1 MAIYALT
8 HRQIPNWNTYFYTPL
23 HMSMLDNPDIKLQV
37 KDYYPEIAKL
47 NQVYGELSGIYYI
60 WKNDKDDIKGTIQ
73 YRVMPTLSNYEI
85 NNLLKTYKFIV
96 YSDCIGSLKY
106 QFMMH
111 HDESGKLWELIV
123 DLVKKSGISQNVIDK
138 WENSEIVFAKH
149 IFITTKKYYDEYAN
163 WMFNIISQIQDK
175 LNIHSI
181 EDAYRWARETYS
193 PGKNPDYQTRIL
205 GFISERLQTLY
216 IMSKIDLNV
225 DIRKEVY
232 ITDVVTTANQVA
244 PSDTKYDYVIIGA
257 GLYGCVFAHEMH
269 KRGKKCLVIDK
280 RNHIGGNCYTEK
292 IAGIDV
298 HKHGAHIFHTN
309 NKNIW
314 NYIQQF
320 GEFQNFVN
328 SPIAYYR
335 GKLYN
340 LPFNMNTFIQL
351 WPEVKTPADAIN
363 KITEQT
369 ASYINIEPKNLEQQ
383 ALKLVGDDIY
393 NILIKGYSEK
403 QWGKPCSELPAFI
416 IKRLPLRF
424 TFDNNYFNDEYQ
436 GIPINGYTSIFE
448 KMLEGIQVKLNTD
461 FLKNKEYYTEIADK
475 ILYTGQIDQWFNY
488 SLGKL
493 EYRTLKFEQSILQGV
508 QNYQGNAVFNYTDNN
523 IPYTRVIEHK
533 HFNKNYTELP
543 DTVITREYS
552 SEWNEKAEPYY
563 PINNERNNK
572 LFEQYKQLAEQYNN
586 ISFGGR
592 LGEYKYYDMDK
603 TIEAALNHKWLK
615 DD

>member
-1 MAIYALT
+1 MYNNK
-8 HRQIPNWNTYFYTPL
+8 QY
-23 HMSMLDNPDIKLQV
+23 
-37 KDYYPEIAKL
+37 DYIIVGAGM
-47 NQVYGELSGIYYI
+47 YGSIFA
-60 WKNDKDDIKGTIQ
+60 
-73 YRVMPTLSNYEI
+73 YE
-85 NNLLKTYKFIV
+85 
-96 YSDCIGSLKY
+96 
-106 QFMMH
+106 
-111 HDESGKLWELIV
+111 
-123 DLVKKSGISQNVIDK
+123 
-138 WENSEIVFAKH
+138 
-149 IFITTKKYYDEYAN
+149 
-163 WMFNIISQIQDK
+163 
-175 LNIHSI
+175 
-181 EDAYRWARETYS
+181 
-193 PGKNPDYQTRIL
+193 QTR
-205 GFISERLQTLY
+205 
-216 IMSKIDLNV
+216 
-225 DIRKEVY
+225 
-232 ITDVVTTANQVA
+232 
-244 PSDTKYDYVIIGA
+244 
-257 GLYGCVFAHEMH
+257 
-269 KRGKKCLVIDK
+269 RGKKCLVIDK

-351 WPEVKTPADAIN
+351 WPEVKTPTDAIN

-424 TFDNNYFNDEYQ
+424 TFNNNYFNDEYQ

-448 KMLEGIQVKLNTD
+448 KMLEGIQVELNTD
-461 FLKNKEYYTEIADK
+461 FLKNREYYTEIADK

>member
-1 MAIYALT
+1 MALYILT

-23 HMSMLDNPDIKLQV
+23 HMSMLDNPDVKLQV

-60 WKNDKDDIKGTIQ
+60 WKNDNDNIKGTIQ

-85 NNLLKTYKFIV
+85 NNLLKTYKFIAH
-96 YSDCIGSLKY
+96 SDYVGSLKY
-106 QFMMH
+106 QFIMH

-123 DLVKKSGISQNVIDK
+123 DLVKKSGISQSVIDK
-138 WENSEIVFAKH
+138 WENFEFVLSRH

-181 EDAYRWARETYS
+181 EDAYRWARETY
-193 PGKNPDYQTRIL
+193 PPEKNPDYQTRIL

-216 IMSKIDLNV
+216 VMSKIDLNV

-244 PSDTKYDYVIIGA
+244 PSDTKYDYVIVGA

-280 RNHIGGNCYTEK
+280 RDHIGGNCYSEK
-292 IAGIDV
+292 IEGIDV
-298 HKHGAHIFHTN
+298 HKYGPHIFHTN
-309 NKNIW
+309 NKAIW
-314 NYIQQF
+314 EYIQQF
-320 GEFQNFVN
+320 GEFSNFIN
-328 SPIAYYR
+328 MPMANYK

-340 LPFNMNTFIQL
+340 LPFNMNTFTQI
-351 WPEVKTPADAIN
+351 WPNAKTPQKAIERISEQRSLYVN
-363 KITEQT
+363 TEPT
-369 ASYINIEPKNLEQQ
+369 NLEER
-383 ALKLVGDDIY
+383 ALQLVGSDIY

-403 QWGKPCSELPAFI
+403 QWGMPATKIPEFVI
-416 IKRLPLRF
+416 RRLPLRF
-424 TFDNNYFNDEYQ
+424 TFNNNYFNDEYQ
-436 GIPINGYTSIFE
+436 GIPTDGYTALFK
-448 KMLEGIQVKLNTD
+448 KMLEGITVKLNED
-461 FLKNKEYYTEIADK
+461 FLKTKEFYMAMADR
-475 ILYTGQIDQWFNY
+475 ILFTGPIDSLFDY
-488 SLGKL
+488 SLGHL
-493 EYRTLKFEQSILQGV
+493 DYRSLKFEHTIMQNV
-508 QNYQGNAVFNYTDNN
+508 ENYQGCAIMNYTDFDT
-523 IPYTRVIEHK
+523 PYTRIIEHK
-533 HFNKNYTELP
+533 HFNKKYAELP
-543 DTVITREYS
+543 NTVITHEYPCKYTEDS
-552 SEWNEKAEPYY
+552 DPYY
-563 PINNERNNK
+563 PINDEKNNN
-572 LFEQYKQLAEQYNN
+572 LFEQYKQLAEKYNN